1 MVKRK
6 TTRRKTTKRRTTT
19 RKTTRKTTKTKRKTT
34 KKRKST
40 TSWASKQKRR
50 GKKHSSPYKAD
61 SHKGVRWEK
70 KSVGKKCSICSGPHS
85 RASHAHH
92 GPNSHMATRGK
103 GRTKQYVAYQRK
115 TGGYSRR

>member
-6 TTRRKTTKRRTTT
+6 TTRRKTTT
-19 RKTTRKTTKTKRKTT
+19 RKTTTKRRTTKTKRKTAT
-34 KKRKST
+34 KRKT
-40 TSWASKQKRR
+40 TSWYKGKGKR
-50 GKKHSSPYKAD
+50 HSTPYKAG
-61 SHKGVRWEK
+61 SHAGTSWKK